1 MTAPSSTPLS
11 RLVERQMRNWELAKA
26 QQVDS
31 PVSREQVV
39 HHFITISRQA
49 GSGGGEVAALLGER
63 LSWPVFDRNIL
74 QVMAEDDNVRRNL
87 YESMDEN
94 DRNWVHEFA
103 QSLFANELPLNDYF
117 SRLSK
122 TMLTV
127 VRQGPAVILGRG
139 GSLILPSDC
148 GLRVRI
154 IAPLEYRVTRL
165 TSKSEVST
173 SRATAILR
181 ETDEKRDQFVRSH
194 FNVDPQDQYQ
204 YDLIINME
212 RTSPGAAA
220 DIIATASRARF
231 K

>member
-11 RLVERQMRNWELAKA
+11 RLVERQMRNWELAKS
-26 QQVDS
+26 QQVDE
-31 PVSREQVV
+31 PASREQVV

-74 QVMAEDDNVRRNL
+74 QVMAEDDTVRKNL

-103 QSLFANELPLNDYF
+103 QSLFANELPRNDYF
-117 SRLSK
+117 SQLSK
-122 TMLTV
+122 TILAV
-127 VRQGPAVILGRG
+127 VRQGSAVILGRG
-139 GSLILPSDC
+139 ASLILPNAC

-154 IAPLEYRVTRL
+154 VAPIDFRVTRL
-165 TSKSEVST
+165 TSKSEISVKRAST
-173 SRATAILR
+173 ILH
-181 ETDEKRDQFVRSH
+181 ETDEKRDQFIRSH
-194 FNVDPQDQYQ
+194 FNVDPEDLYQ
-204 YDLIINME
+204 YDLVINME
-212 RTSPGAAA
+212 RTSPGSAA
-220 DIIATASRARF
+220 DTIAAASRARF

>member
-26 QQVDS
+26 QQTDS
-31 PVSREQVV
+31 PVLREQAV
-39 HHFITISRQA
+39 HHFIAISREA

-74 QVMAEDDNVRRNL
+74 QVMAEDDAVRKNL

-103 QSLFANELPLNDYF
+103 QSMFANEIPRNDYF

-127 VRQGPAVILGRG
+127 VRQGPAVFLGRG

-154 IAPLEYRVTRL
+154 VAPLEYRVTRL
-165 TSKSEVST
+165 TSKSEISA

-181 ETDEKRDQFVRSH
+181 ETDGKRDQFIRSH
-194 FNVDPQDQYQ
+194 FNVDPQDPYG

-220 DIIATASRARF
+220 DTIAAASRARF

>member
-1 MTAPSSTPLS
+1 
-11 RLVERQMRNWELAKA
+11 MRNWELAKS
-26 QQVDS
+26 QHVDV
-31 PVSREQVV
+31 PVPLEQVV

-74 QVMAEDDNVRRNL
+74 QVMAEDDTVRKNL

-103 QSLFANELPLNDYF
+103 QSLFANELPRNDYF
-117 SRLSK
+117 NRLTQ
-122 TMLTV
+122 TMLAV

-139 GSLILPSDC
+139 GGLILPSDC

-154 IAPLEYRVTRL
+154 VAPLEYRVTRL

-173 SRATAILR
+173 KRASAILR
-181 ETDEKRDQFVRSH
+181 ETDEKRDQFIRSH
-194 FNVDPQDQYQ
+194 FNVDPQDPYQ

-212 RTSPGAAA
+212 RTSSDSAA
-220 DIIATASRARF
+220 DTIAAASRARF